1 MGEAIE
7 AMEATE
13 DTTTARGPLMLRL
26 RLMLSPPP
34 LPSLDMATT
43 AMATDTELT
52 DTGMPLLTPMD
63 ITATTARDLLMPS
76 PPMATTVIMEVTSED
91 IMATVATEDTT
102 TARGL
107 LMLSRDTA
115 TTVMG
120 TEATVEDTMVMLMVM
135 ATDTTVEKFQKFML
149 IQSDLEF
156 STNEFGP
163 LWY

>member
-1 MGEAIE
+1 MGTVEAMEGTVEAME

-13 DTTTARGPLMLRL
+13 ATTTARGPLMLRL

-34 LPSLDMATT
+34 LPSLDTT
-43 AMATDTELT
+43 AILTDTEPT
-52 DTGMPLLTPMD
+52 VTGMLLLTPMD
-63 ITATTARDLLMPS
+63 ITATTARGLLMPS
-76 PPMATTVIMEVTSED
+76 P
-91 IMATVATEDTT
+91 
-102 TARGL
+102 
-107 LMLSRDTA
+107 DTA

>member
-1 MGEAIE
+1 ME

-13 DTTTARGPLMLRL
+13 ATTTARGPLMLRL

-34 LPSLDMATT
+34 LPSLDTT
-43 AMATDTELT
+43 AILT
-52 DTGMPLLTPMD
+52 DTTLPTDTVMLLLTPTD
-63 ITATTARDLLMPS
+63 IIIMARGLLMPS
-76 PPMATTVIMEVTSED
+76 QDMVGTTAIMG
-91 IMATVATEDTT
+91 TVATEDTT

-107 LMLSRDTA
+107 LMLSPDTA

-149 IQSDLEF
+149 IQSD
-156 STNEFGP
+156 
-163 LWY
+163 

>member
-1 MGEAIE
+1 
-7 AMEATE
+7 
-13 DTTTARGPLMLRL
+13 
-26 RLMLSPPP
+26 
-34 LPSLDMATT
+34 
-43 AMATDTELT
+43 MATDTEPT
-52 DTGMPLLTPMD
+52 DTGMLLLTPMD

-76 PPMATTVIMEVTSED
+76 PDMGTTAIMGTEVTAED

-107 LMLSRDTA
+107 LMLSPDTA
-115 TTVMG
+115 TVMG
-120 TEATVEDTMVMLMVM
+120 TEVTMGATMAMVMVM
-135 ATDTTVEKFQKFML
+135 ATDTMVEKFQKFML

>member
-1 MGEAIE
+1 ME

-13 DTTTARGPLMLRL
+13 ATTTARGPLMLRL

-34 LPSLDMATT
+34 LPSLDTT
-43 AMATDTELT
+43 AMATDTEPT
-52 DTGMPLLTPMD
+52 VTGMLLLTPMD
-63 ITATTARDLLMPS
+63 ITATTAR
-76 PPMATTVIMEVTSED
+76 
-91 IMATVATEDTT
+91 
-102 TARGL
+102 GL
-107 LMLSRDTA
+107 LMLSQDMV

-120 TEATVEDTMVMLMVM
+120 TEVTMGATMAMVMVM